1 MGTYT
6 DMESLTNDTATAF
19 QSPVADGQLKVAG
32 TTSFVASVLS
42 RYLQQ
47 LNGWTIALTL
57 ILLAITYDQGM
68 PRVRPDEIPR
78 TSS

>member
-1 MGTYT
+1 
-6 DMESLTNDTATAF
+6 MESLTNNTAAAF

-32 TTSFVASVLS
+32 TTSFVASVVS

-68 PRVRPDEIPR
+68 LPPQSDQMPR
-78 TSS
+78 TAD